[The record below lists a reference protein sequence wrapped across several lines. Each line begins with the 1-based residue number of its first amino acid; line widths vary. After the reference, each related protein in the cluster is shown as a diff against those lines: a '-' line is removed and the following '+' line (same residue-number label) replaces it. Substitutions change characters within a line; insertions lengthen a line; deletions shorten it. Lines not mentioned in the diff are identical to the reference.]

1 MKFNMVKASEFCD
14 SVRDGTHD
22 SPKRVN
28 KGYKL
33 ITSKH
38 IKEYG
43 LDLENAYYI
52 SEKDFN
58 KINERSLV
66 EKNDILYSMI
76 GTVGLIHRI
85 DYEPNYAIKNIGLF
99 KLKDEIKS
107 KWLYYYLKSPKMKS
121 YINSLLSGSTQQYI
135 TLNSLRNLPIAIP
148 ENYIDMIKI
157 IKILELL
164 EKKININAQTNN
176 NLYEIGLSLI
186 EEEYNSINK
195 TEKLQNIIQFTKG
208 KKPVKIVK
216 YKDKN
221 FDKYLTI
228 ACLNYQELNYANK
241 EKMILA
247 QNDILMVMDG
257 ASSGEVYY
265 SDCGIVGSTF
275 ARIDIINKI
284 FTKEYMFFILKKYTD
299 LIKTKNTGSAI
310 PHVDKA
316 FINLLSVPILSIEN
330 QKKYC
335 IILKKIQQNEHKIR
349 NLMIIRDTLLP
360 KLMNGEIDIDK
371 IEI

>member
-1 MKFNMVKASEFCD
+1 MKLYEKELGEF
-14 SVRDGTHD
+14 V
-22 SPKRVN
+22 
-28 KGYKL
+28 
-33 ITSKH
+33 
-38 IKEYG
+38 
-43 LDLENAYYI
+43 ENI
-52 SEKDFN
+52 SDTE
-58 KINERSLV
+58 KINKDEVILV
-66 EKNDILYSMI
+66 NTSDVENGKVINHNYVKNSNLKGQFKKRFKRNDILYSEI
-76 GTVGLIHRI
+76 RPKNKRFAYI
-85 DYEPNYAIKNIGLF
+85 DFDSEDYIASTKLMVLRNKGNI
-99 KLKDEIKS
+99 DNEY
-107 KWLYYYLKSPKMKS
+107 LYQILKSDYVINYLQHIAEARSGTFPQITFNELARTKIMIPDQENQKKIA
-121 YINSLLSGSTQQYI
+121 YI
-135 TLNSLRNLPIAIP
+135 LNS
-148 ENYIDMIKI
+148 ID
-157 IKILELL
+157 
-164 EKKININAQTNN
+164 KKIKLNTHTNN

-195 TEKLQNIIQFTKG
+195 TEKLQNIIKFTKG

-221 FDKYLTI
+221 YDKYLTI

-275 ARIDIINKI
+275 ARIDIINKT

-310 PHVDKA
+310 PHADKA

-335 IILKKIQQNEHKIR
+335 TILKKIQQNEHKIR
-349 NLMIIRDTLLP
+349 NLMIIRDILLP
-360 KLMNGEIDIDK
+360 KLMNGEIDLDK

>member
-1 MKFNMVKASEFCD
+1 M
-14 SVRDGTHD
+14 
-22 SPKRVN
+22 
-28 KGYKL
+28 YK
-33 ITSKH
+33 
-38 IKEYG
+38 
-43 LDLENAYYI
+43 
-52 SEKDFN
+52 
-58 KINERSLV
+58 
-66 EKNDILYSMI
+66 
-76 GTVGLIHRI
+76 
-85 DYEPNYAIKNIGLF
+85 
-99 KLKDEIKS
+99 
-107 KWLYYYLKSPKMKS
+107 
-121 YINSLLSGSTQQYI
+121 
-135 TLNSLRNLPIAIP
+135 
-148 ENYIDMIKI
+148 
-157 IKILELL
+157 
-164 EKKININAQTNN
+164 
-176 NLYEIGLSLI
+176 IGLSLI

-195 TEKLQNIIQFTKG
+195 TEKLQNIIKFTKG

-221 FDKYLTI
+221 YDKYLTI

-265 SDCGIVGSTF
+265 SDYGIVGSTF
-275 ARIDIINKI
+275 ARIDIINKT

-310 PHVDKA
+310 PHADKA

-335 IILKKIQQNEHKIR
+335 TILKKIQQNEHKIR

-360 KLMNGEIDIDK
+360 KLMNGEIDLDK

>member
-1 MKFNMVKASEFCD
+1 MK
-14 SVRDGTHD
+14 
-22 SPKRVN
+22 
-28 KGYKL
+28 Y
-33 ITSKH
+33 
-38 IKEYG
+38 
-43 LDLENAYYI
+43 
-52 SEKDFN
+52 
-58 KINERSLV
+58 
-66 EKNDILYSMI
+66 
-76 GTVGLIHRI
+76 
-85 DYEPNYAIKNIGLF
+85 
-99 KLKDEIKS
+99 KLKDIGTIITGTTPKTKNKDYYNS
-107 KWLYYYLKSPKMKS
+107 KDFLFVGPTDLKIGKYVRESEKYVSLKAYNDYSSRFIGKNSLMIDCIGSDMGNVALSVDKVLTNQQINSITDINENNFNVEFLYYLFSTMKK
-121 YINSLLSGSTQQYI
+121 YFHQIGTNGSTMPIINKTMFEEIEVEIPNKVIQDKIAYI
-135 TLNSLRNLPIAIP
+135 LSK
-148 ENYIDMIKI
+148 IDMKI
-157 IKILELL
+157 DC
-164 EKKININAQTNN
+164 NIHTNN

-221 FDKYLTI
+221 YDKYLTI

-241 EKMILA
+241 EKMIIA

-265 SDCGIVGSTF
+265 SDSGIVGSTF
-275 ARIDIINKI
+275 ARINIINKT

-310 PHVDKA
+310 PHADKA
-316 FINLLSVPILSIEN
+316 FINLLSVPRLSIEN

-360 KLMNGEIDIDK
+360 KLMNDEIDLDK